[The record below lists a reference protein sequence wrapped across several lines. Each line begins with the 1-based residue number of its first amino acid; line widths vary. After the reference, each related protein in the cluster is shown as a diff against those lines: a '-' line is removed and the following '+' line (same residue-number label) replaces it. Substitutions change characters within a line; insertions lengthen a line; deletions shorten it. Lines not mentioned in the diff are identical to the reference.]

1 MSNSNPYTLV
11 FGQPPLELIERS
23 AQAERIISEFKQ
35 ERPANSINLITGVRG
50 CGKTVFVTGIAD
62 RLRSKEWI
70 IINLNAQR
78 DLLQSLAAKLNSDRK
93 LNQLFRNAEINLQ
106 AFGIGVGISGIPPI
120 DDIEEALIRMLRSI
134 KKQHQRVLI
143 TIDEAT
149 NTNDMRVFASA
160 YQIFLREQLPVFL
173 LMTGLYKNIDS
184 LRNADGMTFLERAPR
199 TVLAPLNQQAMT
211 QKYMETLQI
220 RQDEAARLAKATKGY
235 SFAFQTIGYFYW
247 ENPMDP
253 QKAMA
258 NAMDYLE
265 EFAYRKIWS
274 ELSRKDKEVVLAVS
288 KVKNGE
294 IMRIREVLHYS
305 TNQFNPYRN
314 RLIKAGI
321 ICSPLNGI
329 VEFALPGFGEFAER
343 VTEEGSI

>member
-220 RQDEAARLAKATKGY
+220 RQDEAARLSKATKGY